1 MFHRI
6 LVPIDGSPTSTKA
19 LVTALQLARES
30 GARVRLV
37 YVLDEL
43 SYLTGYEYSPEL
55 MRHTRGYGEHV
66 LKSGLDIAAS
76 AGVPADQQLV
86 ETLGLHLGEQVA
98 AAARRFEADLVVV
111 GTHGRRG
118 VGRMLLGSGAEQILR
133 LAPVPVLSVR
143 GEAPPA

>member
-19 LVTALQLARES
+19 LVTALQLAREG

-55 MRHTRGYGEHV
+55 MRQTRGYGEQV
-66 LKSGLDIAAS
+66 LKAGLDIAAS
-76 AGVPADQQLV
+76 AGVPAD
-86 ETLGLHLGEQVA
+86 
-98 AAARRFEADLVVV
+98 
-111 GTHGRRG
+111 
-118 VGRMLLGSGAEQILR
+118 
-133 LAPVPVLSVR
+133 
-143 GEAPPA
+143 